1 VLEIEPSSA
10 DHEVSPFLAMQMTV
24 PIRLVTES
32 YAEETDY
39 ITGRP

>member
-1 VLEIEPSSA
+1 MLEIEPPSSER
-10 DHEVSPFLAMQMTV
+10 EVSPFLALQMTV

-39 ITGRP
+39 IGRP